1 MTKDAQIEQAI
12 EALRV
17 GIRNAQAGS
26 RHQEADMTMRAIEGL
41 RDLQQ
46 RQEVDVEE
54 AMTEIYDRYEEWGMC
69 VKRSDYNA
77 IAQRCFEAGLKAAQ
91 CYIRTPDTV
100 SLSMEEFE
108 KVKEAL
114 VLYNTGSSVKHPQ
127 IREKGVEALAI
138 LNKHGGN
145 NA

>member
-1 MTKDAQIEQAI
+1 MMNKEIEKAI

-46 RQEVDVEE
+46 P
-54 AMTEIYDRYEEWGMC
+54 
-69 VKRSDYNA
+69 
-77 IAQRCFEAGLKAAQ
+77 IAV
-91 CYIRTPDTV
+91 T
-100 SLSMEEFE
+100 LSREEFE
-108 KVKEAL
+108 KVKYAL

-145 NA
+145 ILLLEDENK